1 MKLSKELWDKLVKYG
16 QEHLAVGFDELSD
29 EEAKSFEKE
38 LSEIEKYNIQLI
50 YAEENRR

>member
-38 LSEIEKYNIQLI
+38 RVIKILKKLKKKM
-50 YAEENRR
+50 